1 MVILTSS
8 QLNIIDYAREC
19 ANPDEKFYKM
29 KHNHGCVCAIGN
41 NIISVGTNNP
51 RSFSR
56 DKIINGASCHAEMD
70 AIRRALSLSG
80 IGKKLKER
88 QYVL

>member
-1 MVILTSS
+1 MEILTSS

-88 QYVL
+88 EYVL